1 MHQYVLPDSLVAQN
15 YLQLWEEKHGRLLQK
30 QSEYIYN
37 ITVTVTM
44 PSVYVS
50 CQLGG
55 EFSYYIKQ
63 FT

>member
-1 MHQYVLPDSLVAQN
+1 MQPKRFTDSLVAQN
-15 YLQLWEEKHGRLLQK
+15 YLQLWEEKRGGLLQK

-37 ITVTVTM
+37 ITVTI
-44 PSVYVS
+44 PSVYIS

-55 EFSYYIKQ
+55 EFSYFIKQ